1 MRLNITLEANPKR
14 LDALKASLPKAA
26 KYFNKRETVP
36 TADSI
41 GASGSMFRVFRGID
55 KPSLHYKQWA
65 FDLIRSLDFERDV
78 MSLKSQQDF
87 ERCHSALGDSLSKY
101 WRAKTGTK
109 LILPYKFKLLDVFIK
124 RACELQLPNAKMN
137 SILLSF
143 GHVPLDKLVFNALDE
158 IFSGVFLLHG
168 RAMGNVKTD
177 EAYRFYQ
184 NLIRDLMAELGSPAL
199 YFEHF
204 AWNQRDA

>member
-1 MRLNITLEANPKR
+1 MN
-14 LDALKASLPKAA
+14 
-26 KYFNKRETVP
+26 Y
-36 TADSI
+36 
-41 GASGSMFRVFRGID
+41 
-55 KPSLHYKQWA
+55 W
-65 FDLIRSLDFERDV
+65 
-78 MSLKSQQDF
+78 
-87 ERCHSALGDSLSKY
+87 LG
-101 WRAKTGTK
+101 KTGTE
-109 LILPYKFKLLDVFIK
+109 LILPYKFKLLDVFMK

-137 SILLSF
+137 GILLSF

-158 IFSGVFLLHG
+158 MFSGVFLLHG